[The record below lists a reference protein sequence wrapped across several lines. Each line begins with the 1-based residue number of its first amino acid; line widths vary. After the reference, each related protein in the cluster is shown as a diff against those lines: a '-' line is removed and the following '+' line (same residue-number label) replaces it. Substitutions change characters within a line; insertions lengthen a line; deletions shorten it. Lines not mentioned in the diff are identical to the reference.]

1 MYVMICQK
9 ISERLK
15 RGEDGETDLD
25 SVPDPHDFNTSQCPN
40 LKVIEIKYKYE
51 KERETSKLLWD
62 IWTNNEKTVVFTKT
76 RSSRSIAWDYFQ

>member
-40 LKVIEIKYKYE
+40 LKVIEIKYK
-51 KERETSKLLWD
+51 L
-62 IWTNNEKTVVFTKT
+62 I
-76 RSSRSIAWDYFQ
+76 